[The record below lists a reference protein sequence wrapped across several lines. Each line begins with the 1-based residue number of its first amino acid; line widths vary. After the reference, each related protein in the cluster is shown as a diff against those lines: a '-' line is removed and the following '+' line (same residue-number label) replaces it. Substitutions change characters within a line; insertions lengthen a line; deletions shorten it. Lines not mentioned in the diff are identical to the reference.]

1 MAHRQPDRCASYHW
15 LPDDTLA
22 LLEARL
28 GVDGEDEV
36 EAALGI
42 DRWRNV
48 GAAPPPTTPDQERRI
63 REFVPQQ
70 FRNRDDAEVTAQ
82 GRVLKKHPEADYLED
97 VLYSPLQELEDVAA
111 LDDYPFPDPAS
122 IVADDELVTLVQNL
136 KATDAVV
143 LAMVTQPFKGAW
155 YLRGF
160 ENFLCDFLV
169 NPQFAEHLYDRLY
182 ATATAQCVAGAK
194 AGADMVQ
201 IVGDIAMQD
210 RLMMA
215 PDTWRRFDRPRLNAM
230 IEVVRAAVPDVR
242 IGMHSDGK
250 VTDIVPDLI
259 AAGIEILNPIQPE
272 CMDPL
277 DVKRQWGDRLVL
289 HGCVS
294 IQRTIPFGSPAD
306 VKREI
311 HELID
316 GCGRDGGL
324 IIGPSNVLMKEFPLD
339 NIIAMYEAVTEHAG
353 TP

>member
-1 MAHRQPDRCASYHW
+1 
-15 LPDDTLA
+15 
-22 LLEARL
+22 
-28 GVDGEDEV
+28 
-36 EAALGI
+36 
-42 DRWRNV
+42 
-48 GAAPPPTTPDQERRI
+48 
-63 REFVPQQ
+63 
-70 FRNRDDAEVTAQ
+70 
-82 GRVLKKHPEADYLED
+82 
-97 VLYSPLQELEDVAA
+97 
-111 LDDYPFPDPAS
+111 
-122 IVADDELVTLVQNL
+122 
-136 KATDAVV
+136 
-143 LAMVTQPFKGAW
+143 
-155 YLRGF
+155 
-160 ENFLCDFLV
+160 
-169 NPQFAEHLYDRLY
+169 
-182 ATATAQCVAGAK
+182 
-194 AGADMVQ
+194 VQ